1 MTSGRSRRST
11 IWPKTRW
18 CVCRATGW
26 PWSSTWAA
34 TRVTRRRFNV
44 NVPRARV
51 PGEASTLRD
60 GRSSKIQPTRA
71 KNGRDKSRERRGPG
85 ARRRPGR
92 RGGRGRSRG
101 RTRGRRR
108 GPCRCAARRRPPAR
122 SWPRPRARGDGDPG
136 GTRGAVAEAVALRL
150 APRRVRGHA
159 ARAEHVAEGRGD
171 APQLLGR
178 RPVALDVLGVHE
190 VLEDVVA
197 RRDRRERFEERADL
211 AAVRRAAFPV
221 ANGARHL
228 VERDDPRR
236 DAVAHAGRGSPMTGL
251 KNAT

>member
-34 TRVTRRRFNV
+34 KRVTRRRFDV
-44 NVPRARV
+44 SVPRACV
-51 PGEASTLRD
+51 PGEAATLRD
-60 GRSSKIQPTRA
+60 GRSSKNQPTRA
-71 KNGRDKSRERRGPG
+71 KHGRDKSGERRTLELDDDLADAEAEV
-85 ARRRPGR
+85 AREAGHAVDDEALVAAPHGDAHL
-92 RGGRGRSRG
+92 
-101 RTRGRRR
+101 R
-108 GPCRCAARRRPPAR
+108 GP
-122 SWPRPRARGDGDPG
+122 SLGARGDGDPG
-136 GTRGAVAEAVALRL
+136 GTRGAVAKAVALRL

-211 AAVRRAAFPV
+211 AAVRLAAFPV

-236 DAVAHAGRGSPMTGL
+236 DAVAHDDGRAAL
-251 KNAT
+251 